1 MKFKSLYYQ
10 ARSKVT
16 KSSLLKFVCNCIK
29 TVAAIN
35 YDFCLRIS
43 HTVKLKV
50 LSLAASVRMCL
61 CIVSA
66 QKLTNYKSDKNDAIW
81 KQIVLAQTVE

>member
-1 MKFKSLYYQ
+1 
-10 ARSKVT
+10 
-16 KSSLLKFVCNCIK
+16 LLKFVCNYIK
-29 TVAAIN
+29 TVAAVV
-35 YDFCLRIS
+35 IS
-43 HTVKLKV
+43 VYASAIRVKLKV